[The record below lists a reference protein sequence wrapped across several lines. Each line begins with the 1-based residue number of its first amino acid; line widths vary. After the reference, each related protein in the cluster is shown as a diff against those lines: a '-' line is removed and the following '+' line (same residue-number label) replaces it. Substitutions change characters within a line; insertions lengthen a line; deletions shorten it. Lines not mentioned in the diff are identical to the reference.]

1 MATTWIGFHIASHLN
16 DRPKQIRQLKSA
28 LQILEAEIVYSRA
41 TLVEAFNQV
50 AKQTNRPIASFFE
63 SLCLELN
70 NNIANLPMVWS
81 EKVKGLI
88 NNSTL
93 GVSEKEILEQFGQT
107 LGQHDITQQIKYIQL
122 AQTHLQRI
130 LENALD
136 EQHRYSKMVKS
147 LGFLAGLFIVL
158 LLI

>member
-1 MATTWIGFHIASHLN
+1 M
-16 DRPKQIRQLKSA
+16 
-28 LQILEAEIVYSRA
+28 
-41 TLVEAFNQV
+41 
-50 AKQTNRPIASFFE
+50 
-63 SLCLELN
+63 
-70 NNIANLPMVWS
+70 
-81 EKVKGLI
+81 KGLI